1 MSSKKKERGAPM
13 PASSA
18 GLLRFF
24 EDEVK
29 GVKVRP
35 EIVISLAISVVI
47 ISILLRIFLS
57 A

>member
-1 MSSKKKERGAPM
+1 MSAKKKERGAPM

-35 EIVISLAISVVI
+35 EIVISLAIGMAI
-47 ISILLRIFLS
+47 ISIILRIFLPV
-57 A
+57 

>member
-1 MSSKKKERGAPM
+1 MSSKKKKRGAPM

-24 EDEVK
+24 EDETK

-35 EIVISLAISVVI
+35 DIVVALAIGIAI
-47 ISILLRIFLS
+47 ISILLRIFLP